1 MQSEDYKKTVDAKND
16 KTRKELNILEDMWE
30 NDRDIMTSEEKDLRF
45 KLQRT
50 ISARE
55 SRLNK
60 KQDETLYVEIIKKQF
75 ADVKRTLS
83 SLKKGSA
90 EFKVISTLYHSLQAN
105 LQVYDTLPKQL
116 CDELEF

>member
-16 KTRKELNILEDMWE
+16 KTRKELNILEEMWE
-30 NDRDIMTSEEKDLRF
+30 NDRDNMTSEEKDLRF

-60 KQDETLYVEIIKKQF
+60 K
-75 ADVKRTLS
+75 
-83 SLKKGSA
+83 
-90 EFKVISTLYHSLQAN
+90 
-105 LQVYDTLPKQL
+105 
-116 CDELEF
+116 